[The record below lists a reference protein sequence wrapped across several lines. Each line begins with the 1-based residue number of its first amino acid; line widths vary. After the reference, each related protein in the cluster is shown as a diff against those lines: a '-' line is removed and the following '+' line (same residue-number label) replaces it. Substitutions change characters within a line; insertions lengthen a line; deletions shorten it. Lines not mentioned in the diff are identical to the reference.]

1 MSGEIKVNINWHLN
15 TSIEF
20 TANGIYVRVSLNI
33 EPGLAKYLSPNN
45 VTRGKQR
52 TVYALRSFIESDLVC
67 KSNLETIQSALL
79 QTCMRNIRIAKEK
92 RENAIKRIN
101 SISNRKI

>member
-1 MSGEIKVNINWHLN
+1 MPGEVKVNTNWHLN

-20 TANGIYVRVSLNI
+20 TANGMYVRVSLNI

-52 TVYALRSFIESDLVC
+52 TVYALRSFIDSDLVC
-67 KSNLETIQSALL
+67 KANLETIQGMLL
-79 QTCMRNIRIAKEK
+79 QNCMKNIRIAKEK
-92 RENAIKRIN
+92 RENANKRIN
-101 SISNRKI
+101 TISNR